1 MLIRFIVDYLLKKD
15 SVEISLLQEK
25 QSLDSIVEKLYKEI
39 SLIKETMNKENQ
51 NLNQE
56 NIILKAD
63 IENLKKENNILKEE
77 INHIKKLLIKVSQN
91 NVSNPIEDLTCNSVI
106 IQVGEIDMIKS
117 AIKSRM
123 NKEIKGIKKLY
134 QATTDCESAVNF
146 HEKCDNIPNTLVVI
160 KSNENRRFGG
170 FSSEVWE
177 SDHLGKRK
185 VDKNAF
191 LFSLDK
197 KNLSN

>member
-25 QSLDSIVEKLYKEI
+25 QSLDSIVENLYKEI
-39 SLIKETMNKENQ
+39 SLIKETMNKEIQ
-51 NLNQE
+51 NLKQE

-91 NVSNPIEDLTCNSVI
+91 NESNPIEDLTCNSVI

-134 QATTDCESAVNF
+134 QATTDGESAVNF

-170 FSSEVWE
+170 FTSEVWE

>member
-91 NVSNPIEDLTCNSVI
+91 NESNPIEDLTCNSVI

-123 NKEIKGIKKLY
+123 NKEIKFPYFYYYFISFLSFFILFFCLLNFFNADLNWILYTLIKIY
-134 QATTDCESAVNF
+134 Y
-146 HEKCDNIPNTLVVI
+146 
-160 KSNENRRFGG
+160 
-170 FSSEVWE
+170 FS
-177 SDHLGKRK
+177 
-185 VDKNAF
+185 F
-191 LFSLDK
+191 LCLFY
-197 KNLSN
+197 